1 MSSVNRVLRKRREA
15 QPTEKQEGGSVS
27 MPQQGPPP
35 PQVEIYSEEK
45 ENKYEEYAEYWQ
57 YNPSSFEFSN
67 THLPFSLNL
76 YNRYKAPLSCYIN
89 PINQDL
95 EYTPQS
101 GGSIPRCSS
110 CRAYMNYYNEVR
122 FFPTRYPDW

>member
-1 MSSVNRVLRKRREA
+1 MSSVNRVLKKRREA
-15 QPTEKQEGGSVS
+15 QPIDKQEASS
-27 MPQQGPPP
+27 SPIPQQPSS
-35 PQVEIYSEEK
+35 PQADTYSEEK
-45 ENKYEEYAEYWQ
+45 EKMYEPYAEYLQ

-67 THLPFSLNL
+67 TYLPSTLNL

-95 EYTPQS
+95 EYTPQP

-110 CRAYMNYYNEVR
+110 CRGYMNYYNEVVL
-122 FFPTRYPDW
+122 F